1 MKLKQILDVGTAAS
15 KNFGTSAGNL
25 VELDSDGKLP
35 AVDGSQL
42 TNLPAGGSGSSS
54 PSLRNLISNTGGYTI
69 ASSVANGSVIYISTV
84 GESNLSII
92 YLPKA
97 SDVSAGTYYT
107 ICRTYDGAQGAS
119 IYPASGSS
127 DTINGQTTTLYLAAT
142 DSFTVMSDGS
152 SNWIKLGYGIQ

>member
-1 MKLKQILDVGTAAS
+1 MRLKQISDAGTAAS
-15 KNFGTSAGNL
+15 KDFGTSAGDL
-25 VELDSDGKLP
+25 IELDSGGKLP

-42 TNLPAGGSGSSS
+42 TNLPAGGGSSS
-54 PSLRNLISNTGGYTI
+54 PSLRNLISNTGPYTI

-142 DSFTVMSDGS
+142 DSFTMMSDGS